1 MIKVFLVEDELIIR
15 DGIKNTIDW
24 TGNGFIFCGEA
35 SDGELAYQQI
45 LESKPDIIITDIK
58 MPFMDGLELSRLV
71 SQTLPKSKIIIISGH
86 EEFAFAQE
94 AIKIGVTEYLL
105 KPINGKELLKVI
117 KKIGEDIITEKE
129 EQEFLE
135 KYEKD
140 LQSNWAQKKRHF
152 FNNLIKG
159 EFSTASLYERAKDLN
174 LDLAAI
180 YYEIIIF
187 KCNNLNKEIGE
198 CTTEQ
203 LIKKLLINYTDI
215 IEFEQGIQGYIFLLK
230 GSSIEDLKK
239 IEQAFIDELKLQM
252 NQVGASFLGGIGLYV
267 NRLSKL
273 IETYQDAE
281 KAYASLLMAN
291 KINIIDKNQIQGI
304 VESETNI
311 SFDQLELGKIDFSV
325 PESFLRN
332 GHTSDLQPFMEGFFK
347 SIGSA
352 SEQSVLFKQYILMN
366 LYITVTSFMQ
376 EIGKEDLL
384 EGKYLI
390 SVDEIRNMINNFGSA
405 KEFMIELFRYALEV
419 RDHQTQSKY
428 YQIIDKAKE
437 YIKDHFQE
445 DSLSL
450 NEVSDY
456 SYMSASHFSMI
467 FSAETGNSF
476 IRYLTDIRMC
486 EAKKLLKCTN
496 MKCTDISTS
505 VGYKDSHYFSF
516 LFKKEQGLSPMSYR
530 SKKTSYKE

>member
-1 MIKVFLVEDELIIR
+1 
-15 DGIKNTIDW
+15 
-24 TGNGFIFCGEA
+24 
-35 SDGELAYQQI
+35 
-45 LESKPDIIITDIK
+45 

-105 KPINGKELLKVI
+105 KPISGKELLKVI
-117 KKIGEDIITEKE
+117 MKVGEDIITEKE
-129 EQEFLE
+129 ELEFLE
-135 KYEKD
+135 KYQKD
-140 LQSNWAQKKRHF
+140 MQSNLEYRKRQF
-152 FNNLIKG
+152 FNDLIKG
-159 EFSTASLYERAKDLN
+159 DFSTASLYEKAKALN
-174 LDLAAI
+174 LDLAAA

-187 KCNNLNKEIGE
+187 KCKETNKEIGD

-203 LIKKLLINYTDI
+203 LIKEVLINYPNI

-230 GSSIEDLKK
+230 GGSIEDLKK
-239 IEQAFIDELKLQM
+239 TEQVFIEELKLQM
-252 NQVGASFLGGIGLYV
+252 NQVGASFLGGIGSYV

-281 KAYASLLMAN
+281 RAYASILMTN
-291 KINIIDKNQIQGI
+291 KNDIIDKNQIKEI
-304 VESETNI
+304 VESESNI
-311 SFDQLELGKIDFSV
+311 SFEQLELGKIDFSV

-332 GHTSDLQPFMEGFFK
+332 GHSFDLQAFMDNFFK

-352 SEQSVLFKQYILMN
+352 SEQSILFKQYILMN
-366 LYITVTSFMQ
+366 LYITVSSFMQ
-376 EIGKEDLL
+376 EIGKEEML
-384 EGKYLI
+384 ESKYLI
-390 SVDEIRNMINNFGSA
+390 SVDDIRNMVNYFGKA
-405 KEFMIELFRYALEV
+405 KEFMIELFTFALEV
-419 RDHQTQSKY
+419 RDYQTQSKY

-456 SYMSASHFSMI
+456 ICMSASHFSTI

-476 IRYLTDIRMC
+476 IRYLTDIRMS

-530 SKKTSYKE
+530 SKKTSSKE